1 VYVGENEHKQN
12 TAWCQ
17 KDGRVALPVKPKAEP
32 DAEVEAKAEGASG
45 AQDERPSVS
54 SRGAP
59 R

>member
-45 AQDERPSVS
+45 AQDGWPTGRLV
-54 SRGAP
+54 RAP